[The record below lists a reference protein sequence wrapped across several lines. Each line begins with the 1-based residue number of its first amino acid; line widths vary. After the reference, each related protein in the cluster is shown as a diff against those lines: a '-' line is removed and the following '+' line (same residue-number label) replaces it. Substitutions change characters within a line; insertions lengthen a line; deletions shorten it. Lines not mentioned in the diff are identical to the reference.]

1 VCAKFACRADQ
12 TAGILPLDGSPVS
25 LVVQTAMAG
34 DDQKMTSCVSAPGGQ
49 DGDIDL
55 QLPAKADLTLE
66 WAQVGTHDFA
76 LYSDEGALFACDAGT
91 AFACVTSDGMATGT
105 HVFTGLPPGR
115 YHLIVD
121 ADAPG
126 KEGGVVL
133 QLSAVASVMP

>member
-1 VCAKFACRADQ
+1 
-12 TAGILPLDGSPVS
+12 
-25 LVVQTAMAG
+25 MAG

-49 DGDIDL
+49 DGDVDL

-76 LYSDEGALFACDAGT
+76 LYSDEGQLFACDAGQ
-91 AFACVTSDGMATGT
+91 AFACVTSDGIATGT
-105 HVFTGLPPGR
+105 HVFTGLPSGR

-133 QLSAVASVMP
+133 QLSAVASVM